1 LEPDY
6 FLAKG
11 NGSMKA
17 LLLMIFFS
25 CSWPVGAQGINQQAS
40 RVLADIECRESKR
53 APGYETFIDSIK
65 RGERGDG
72 IRHSWMDK
80 MRHLGIKQAFFV
92 VHFSYR
98 KGEYKYKVKE
108 VHYLRRYYCYEGQV
122 TSGKLLREIRKS
134 GLERDL
140 KDAIVARIKRFE
152 RRYQAGNV
160 KDDDEYHYLLD
171 DETLPIIDFV
181 T

>member
-1 LEPDY
+1 
-6 FLAKG
+6 
-11 NGSMKA
+11 M
-17 LLLMIFFS
+17 
-25 CSWPVGAQGINQQAS
+25 
-40 RVLADIECRESKR
+40 
-53 APGYETFIDSIK
+53 
-65 RGERGDG
+65 
-72 IRHSWMDK
+72 
-80 MRHLGIKQAFFV
+80 
-92 VHFSYR
+92 
-98 KGEYKYKVKE
+98 
-108 VHYLRRYYCYEGQV
+108 